1 MYCLGIWKQIKLLCV
16 RYLKLSIHPVSL
28 LVGFVTY
35 DKSSA
40 FLKTSQMLIWHLEI
54 ISTILEAVHISLF
67 DQK

>member
-1 MYCLGIWKQIKLLCV
+1 MKTQNLLCV
-16 RYLKLSIHPVSL
+16 TYLKLSIYPVSL

-40 FLKTSQMLIWHLEI
+40 FFKASQMLICYLEI
-54 ISTILEAVHISLF
+54 ISTILEAVHMSLF